1 MDIMNF
7 DTLFKTYYRP
17 LCIYAM
23 HYLSG
28 NIEEAE
34 DIVQECFVKIWQ
46 QHANTSKA
54 YLYATVRNMCIDCLR
69 ENKPT
74 TVELHPQDLDGY
86 ITDPE
91 AQDRSFRE
99 AELWTAI
106 DSLPE
111 KCRQI
116 FLMNKRDGMKY
127 QEIAEELNLSEKT
140 VEHQISKALKRLKG
154 HKKHLAY
161 IVFYLG

>member
-1 MDIMNF
+1 MNI

-34 DIVQECFVKIWQ
+34 DIVQECFVKICQ
-46 QHANTSKA
+46 QQATINKA
-54 YLYATVRNMCIDCLR
+54 YLYTTVRNLCIDCLR
-69 ENKPT
+69 EKKID
-74 TVELHPQDLDGY
+74 TVKLQPQDLDGY
-86 ITDPE
+86 ITDPD
-91 AQDRSFRE
+91 AQERSFRE

-111 KCRQI
+111 RCRQI

-127 QEIAEELNLSEKT
+127 HSIAKELNISEKT
-140 VEHQISKALKRLKG
+140 VEHQISKALKLLKG

-161 IVFYLG
+161 IICLVCP